1 MKEFRE
7 SQKQELRLLK
17 QEVDLMPKDKRKST
31 FKQRKEKL
39 EAEHE
44 EREKAFLVKLNEN
57 HESSLRRLSDSHRE
71 RIALRERQY
80 LQQKQQVC
88 NYLLLHL
95 SECASSFL
103 HLRGVRGCVFFFLV
117 SRKHVL
123 LFYVNCFSAH
133 ACS

>member
-1 MKEFRE
+1 
-7 SQKQELRLLK
+7 
-17 QEVDLMPKDKRKST
+17 MPKDKRKST

-88 NYLLLHL
+88 NVDI
-95 SECASSFL
+95 EFSFIL
-103 HLRGVRGCVFFFLV
+103 WVTCLI
-117 SRKHVL
+117 
-123 LFYVNCFSAH
+123 LFSMP
-133 ACS
+133 